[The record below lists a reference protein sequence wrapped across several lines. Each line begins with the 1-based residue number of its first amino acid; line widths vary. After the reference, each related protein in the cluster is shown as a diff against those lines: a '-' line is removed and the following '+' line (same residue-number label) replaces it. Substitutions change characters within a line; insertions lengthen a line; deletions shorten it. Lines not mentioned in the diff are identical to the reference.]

1 MAELRRI
8 GDLGQGLF
16 RFRGGAFKHFFAVKL
31 HSICRAAQQLGTQLA
46 DLFPQLHGTLL
57 SGLAGN
63 VGGTGCIGTGVI
75 GRGIGVGTK
84 YRNVVQRAVQHFG
97 GDLRQRG
104 VTAGAHIRCTD
115 DQRVESIIVQLEGRT
130 AHVHAGNTGALHGH
144 AHADGAHL
152 AVAQI
157 TGRVFV
163 LPVDHLPHLDKT
175 AVQRTA
181 GVHGTVVGRHHI
193 ALLHSVLQAQGKGVH
208 VQLVGQL
215 VHGRFHSKQA
225 LSRTVAAVGT
235 GRHVVGIH
243 HIADKAERFGLT
255 VQRDGFV
262 AGQAYGRGAVLA
274 IGTGVGQRVQV
285 DSLHDAILRGTQPD
299 VHLHFVARRG
309 GRLTFHPAEND
320 LGGLFGFPGHKGGV
334 YLADRCLLGTKA
346 AAHPGLGNTHHG
358 FGDVQGIG
366 NVAPRMEHDLGGA
379 EHVQPPISV
388 NGTIGAE
395 GLHHSLL
402 AGLGVIHPVDDH
414 VTASQHSVDI
424 SAAALV
430 VGAEVPLVVGP
441 YRAQGL
447 PVVLRVHQNR
457 VVLGGVEVHHR
468 LQHLVLHLD
477 ELEGLVHALFV
488 LTGHNGHHIT
498 HETDVAVDD
507 QSVTGACLREGLACL
522 GVAGRILRD
531 ILPGEDGFNAG
542 NLLGHGRVD
551 RPDHGVC
558 MRRAQQLDDQAV
570 LRDHII
576 HIDRLAG
583 DQLHGVLFAERFVD
597 RVHSAAASFCFFQ
610 SRKFRMPR
618 SWPS

>member
-1 MAELRRI
+1 M
-8 GDLGQGLF
+8 
-16 RFRGGAFKHFFAVKL
+16 
-31 HSICRAAQQLGTQLA
+31 
-46 DLFPQLHGTLL
+46 
-57 SGLAGN
+57 
-63 VGGTGCIGTGVI
+63 
-75 GRGIGVGTK
+75 
-84 YRNVVQRAVQHFG
+84 
-97 GDLRQRG
+97 
-104 VTAGAHIRCTD
+104 
-115 DQRVESIIVQLEGRT
+115 
-130 AHVHAGNTGALHGH
+130 
-144 AHADGAHL
+144 
-152 AVAQI
+152 
-157 TGRVFV
+157 
-163 LPVDHLPHLDKT
+163 
-175 AVQRTA
+175 
-181 GVHGTVVGRHHI
+181 
-193 ALLHSVLQAQGKGVH
+193 
-208 VQLVGQL
+208 
-215 VHGRFHSKQA
+215 
-225 LSRTVAAVGT
+225 
-235 GRHVVGIH
+235 
-243 HIADKAERFGLT
+243 
-255 VQRDGFV
+255 
-262 AGQAYGRGAVLA
+262 
-274 IGTGVGQRVQV
+274 
-285 DSLHDAILRGTQPD
+285 
-299 VHLHFVARRG
+299 
-309 GRLTFHPAEND
+309 
-320 LGGLFGFPGHKGGV
+320 
-334 YLADRCLLGTKA
+334 
-346 AAHPGLGNTHHG
+346 
-358 FGDVQGIG
+358 QGIG

-430 VGAEVPLVVGP
+430 VGAEVALVVGSH
-441 YRAQGL
+441 RAQGL

-457 VVLGGVEVHHR
+457 VVLGGVEIHHR
-468 LQHLVLHLD
+468 LQYLVLHLD

-488 LTGHNGHHIT
+488 LTGHNGHDIT

-522 GVAGRILRD
+522 GVAGRILRH

-542 NLLGHGRVD
+542 HLLGHGRVD